1 MRTLPSSHSD
11 HHTPRAIAITAAH
24 PANRPADRRLFALSA
39 LYLASVWMSLLLSFW
54 LR

>member
-24 PANRPADRRLFALSA
+24 PANRPSDRRLLALSA
-39 LYLASVWMSLLLSFW
+39 LCLAGMWMSFQLSFW